1 MTLHQDE
8 QVLEHVAERLQVRFP
23 EVDPGMITS
32 VIDGVSHRYDA
43 SPIRDFLP
51 ILIEREV
58 SDLLTKVPRQV
69 QPTTT

>member
-1 MTLHQDE
+1 
-8 QVLEHVAERLQVRFP
+8 
-23 EVDPGMITS
+23 MITS

-51 ILIEREV
+51 ILIEREA

-69 QPTTT
+69 LPTTS